1 MKKANTIFL
10 RPTSVT
16 PFAAYWDCTRN
27 FESNDDVQFSQK
39 DNKLAVTYNSKTYLY
54 QISVDTGLFDLDV
67 SLDNIVKQTTGDF
80 KIDGKLKGVPK
91 KVDLSKTRAQKI
103 ILAVKD
109 SVDSTGKP
117 PKEIKSEKEK
127 PFQMSFYLT
136 LA

>member
-1 MKKANTIFL
+1 MNYLKQFQL
-10 RPTSVT
+10 
-16 PFAAYWDCTRN
+16 

-39 DNKLAVTYNSKTYLY
+39 DNKLAVTYDSKTYLY

-80 KIDGKLKGVPK
+80 KIDGKLKGVPR

-109 SVDSTGKP
+109 SVDNTGKP